1 MNSQASANLL
11 AYVSQHAPIIENYL
25 EKLAV
30 FGAQPE
36 GGLIRPVYSP
46 PWLAAQQQLADWMKE
61 VGLTVRTDAIGNLWG
76 RAEGLEAGGAIAS
89 GSHLDTVK
97 GGGKYDGALGIIAAL
112 CAIRFLKENFGQ
124 SRLPLEVLAFCEEE
138 GSRFS
143 NTFLGSR
150 AIVGSLTAEELTENL
165 DTEGISIFQAAQAC
179 GYAPDKLPTAR
190 REGLGGFLELH
201 IEQGSLLDHQGVQ
214 IGAVRAI
221 TGLQHAKAIFRG
233 RADHAGTTPMDLRAD
248 ALVAAAEAIV
258 QINQFV
264 RSLEH
269 PAVATVGTLSVLP
282 GARNIV
288 PATVEFSIDFR
299 HSDNAIRA
307 TMEQEIRQICFEAGQ
322 KHGVEVEI
330 EKHVDRSAAQMSPQ
344 LVDLIQESA
353 NQLGLSNMVMVSG
366 AGHDSQI
373 MVEAVPTAMIF
384 VPSRAGRS
392 HSSAEYTPIEE
403 IVPGVA
409 VLAQALYK
417 LAY

>member
-1 MNSQASANLL
+1 VNLL
-11 AYVSQHAPIIENYL
+11 SYVSQHATIIENYL
-25 EKLAV
+25 GKLAT
-30 FGAQPE
+30 FGEQPE

-46 PWLAAQQQLADWMKE
+46 PWLAAQQQLADWMAE
-61 VGLTVRTDAIGNLWG
+61 AGLTTRTDAIGNLWG
-76 RAEGLEAGGAIAS
+76 RLEGRESGRAIAS

-112 CAIRFLKENFGQ
+112 CAIRFLKETFGQ
-124 SRLPLEVLAFCEEE
+124 PRLPLEVVAFCEEE

-150 AIVGSLTAEELTENL
+150 AIIGNLTAEELTENL
-165 DTEGISIFQAAQAC
+165 DVDGISIFQAAQGC
-179 GYAPDKLPTAR
+179 GFAPDKLATAH
-190 REGLGGFLELH
+190 REDLGGFIELH
-201 IEQGSLLDHQGVQ
+201 IEQGSLLDHQGLQ

-221 TGLQHAKAIFRG
+221 TGLQHARVIFSG

-248 ALVAAAEAIV
+248 ALVAAAEAIL
-258 QINQFV
+258 QINHLA
-264 RSLEH
+264 RKLGH
-269 PAVATVGTLSVLP
+269 PAVATVGMLSVLP

-288 PATVEFSIDFR
+288 PATVEFTIDFR
-299 HSDNAIRA
+299 HSDNTIRA
-307 TMEQEIRQICFEAGQ
+307 SMAAQIRQICNEAGQ
-322 KHGVEVEI
+322 KQGVGVEI

-344 LVDLIQESA
+344 LVELIQESA
-353 NQLGLSNMVMVSG
+353 NQLEITNMVMVSG

-373 MVEAVPTAMIF
+373 MVEVVPTAMIF

-392 HSSAEYTPIEE
+392 HSSAEFTPIEE

-409 VLAQALYK
+409 VLAQALHT